1 MPRKSP
7 PKADEKPQF
16 ERFIEA
22 ARHVEAEETD
32 AALAN
37 SIRKIATVSA
47 HAPPATKHGAPRRTS
62 K

>member
-22 ARHVEAEETD
+22 AKTVGAADTD
-32 AALAN
+32 DALAAT
-37 SIRKIATVSA
+37 IRKVA
-47 HAPPATKHGAPRRTS
+47 APKRPTPSGGSPRS
-62 K
+62 EKD